1 MSLFIFKLQLKDDTN
16 IIFNYITQCVS
27 IVSKIYFKT
36 RVKNS
41 ILWVLH
47 EIYHANPAMDQKM
60 LPIVI
65 TNILIFLFKYK
76 YHESNIL
83 PRGHHVQH
91 NILLIMKATNQGSHY
106 S

>member
-1 MSLFIFKLQLKDDTN
+1 
-16 IIFNYITQCVS
+16 
-27 IVSKIYFKT
+27 
-36 RVKNS
+36 
-41 ILWVLH
+41 
-47 EIYHANPAMDQKM
+47 MDQKM